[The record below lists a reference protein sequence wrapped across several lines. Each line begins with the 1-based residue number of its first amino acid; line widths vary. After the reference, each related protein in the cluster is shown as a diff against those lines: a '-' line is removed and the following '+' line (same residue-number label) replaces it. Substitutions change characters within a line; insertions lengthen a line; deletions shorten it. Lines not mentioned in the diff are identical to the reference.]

1 MRVLLRTGR
10 SQPEFGFVRQSE
22 ANLYRLLKTDRTEK
36 GQGQMKK
43 LVLSVVA
50 AVAVAA
56 VAAPVFAA
64 DMAVKAKPMVAAPAP
79 SPWDIAFGSAL
90 MTDYVWRGVT
100 QSGHNPSVAA
110 YFEPRYNLNSDWQL
124 YAGVSGESIRFA
136 NNAAAEIDFYGGVR
150 PTFGP
155 LALDF
160 GIWEYYYPGGTCWTG
175 GQPLLPPAGVG
186 GSAACLTPTWASGNV
201 AKKNASFYE
210 VYAKATYTMGDWA
223 FGPTFFYS
231 PNFLNT
237 GADGE
242 YLSGIVKFTAPASMA
257 LWNGQIGWYA
267 SGEFGHQWFGTS
279 DAFYGVT
286 GAPAPASFAN
296 GIPEPDYNTWNVGL
310 GFTWKVFTLDLR
322 YTDTDLSK
330 EECSAFTSD
339 PGATTNGTP
348 STINPAGTRSNWC
361 GATFIAKLSADLTLG
376 SLK

>member
-1 MRVLLRTGR
+1 
-10 SQPEFGFVRQSE
+10 
-22 ANLYRLLKTDRTEK
+22 
-36 GQGQMKK
+36 MKK
-43 LVLSVVA
+43 VVFSVVA
-50 AVAVAA
+50 AAAVAA
-56 VAAPVFAA
+56 VAAPAFAA
-64 DMAVKAKPMVAAPAP
+64 DMAVKAKPVAPAAAP

-100 QSGHNPSVAA
+100 QSAHHPSVAA
-110 YFEPRYNLNSDWQL
+110 YFEPRYNINSNWQI
-124 YAGVSGESIRFA
+124 YAGVSGESIKFA

-160 GIWEYYYPGGTCWTG
+160 GIWEYYYPGGVCYGFGLTQAPDPTCANPG
-175 GQPLLPPAGVG
+175 GLSNLNIVK
-186 GSAACLTPTWASGNV
+186 SV
-201 AKKNASFYE
+201 ASFYE
-210 VYAKATYTMGDWA
+210 VYAKATYTLGDWA
-223 FGPTFFYS
+223 FGPTFFWS

-242 YLSGIVKFTAPASMA
+242 YLSGIVRYTAPASMA
-257 LWNGQIGWYA
+257 LFKEIGWYV

-279 DAFYGVT
+279 DAFYGT
-286 GAPAPASFAN
+286 PAFPN

-322 YTDTDLSK
+322 YSDTDLSK
-330 EECSAFTSD
+330 EECNAFTSD
-339 PGATTNGTP
+339 PGGVFGGTP
-348 STINPAGTRSNWC
+348 STIDPTGVKSNWC